1 LLAVVFRLTITT
13 VAGPPAANDPP
24 NGDAL
29 SQGAG
34 LVSAQAMGMDPR
46 LVNANVCDKTL
57 NGPPAPPTALKPF
70 VGVSCSGSL
79 TVNAKERLRPMP
91 LVRLVK

>member
-1 LLAVVFRLTITT
+1 MLAVLFRLTVTR

-34 LVSAQAMGMDPR
+34 LASAQVMGREPR
-46 LVNANVCDKTL
+46 LVNVNVCDVTL

-79 TVNAKERLRPMP
+79 TVNAKERLRRMP